1 MQISAWTHAETKIH
15 NESEVVSMV
24 HDVSQG
30 ANPLGNEELRQHD
43 SEGEYQRGL
52 MKIWNKFGDFKPT
65 HFSITDETF
74 SMFWL
79 RLLSASWQV
88 KKGQITG

>member
-1 MQISAWTHAETKIH
+1 MQISTRTHAETKMLYR
-15 NESEVVSMV
+15 VVSVV

-52 MKIWNKFGDFKPT
+52 MKIWTKVGDFKPT
-65 HFSITDETF
+65 RFSITDTTLFIFDEGY
-74 SMFWL
+74 S
-79 RLLSASWQV
+79 QQICKV
-88 KKGQITG
+88 QITG